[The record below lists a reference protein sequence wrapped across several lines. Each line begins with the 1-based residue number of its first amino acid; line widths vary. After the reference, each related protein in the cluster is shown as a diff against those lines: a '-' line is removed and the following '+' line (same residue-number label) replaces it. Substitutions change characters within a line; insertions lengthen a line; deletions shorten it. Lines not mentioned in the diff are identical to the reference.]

1 MACRGAELKTHTY
14 NADDPTG
21 TVGTVHQADSTSD
34 VIEYNMQAGR
44 TVLVQDVRTS
54 FVPSRQRF
62 KMEGQRHHIVSDQQ
76 IQLREQRRQEQRN
89 GVQRQVLRDLHD
101 RTHNHDGS
109 LKTWHPTL
117 VELLDRFPAESQDE
131 LILKDCNIGQ
141 MPKHMEILRHI
152 RTVDLSSNKI
162 RELSEGIS
170 EILGLQ
176 VLNLSNNQL
185 VALPKTTK
193 LLTNLR
199 VLSEADPKVR
209 ANLCPKSP
217 GHPLSSAL
225 AREHLHWLQLCE
237 RDFRCFGA
245 DARANHLTKLP
256 DMLGMKYLRDLNVAD
271 NDLEVLHYS
280 IQTLSS
286 LTVRVH
292 VVANVVVD
300 CSWPF
305 EVNLVRIAVPARLLA
320 PRASTQS
327 AGNKHCEGLLT
338 DSLPLVAFFSCRC

>member
-1 MACRGAELKTHTY
+1 MASRGAAMKTHTY
-14 NADDPTG
+14 NTDDPTG
-21 TVGTVHQADSTSD
+21 TVGAVHQTDSTSD

-54 FVPSRQRF
+54 FVPSGQRF

-76 IQLREQRRQEQRN
+76 IQLREQRRQEQRH

-199 VLSEADPKVR
+199 VLSEAAPKVR
-209 ANLCPKSP
+209 ANLCPKSH
-217 GHPLSSAL
+217 GNPLSCAL
-225 AREHLHWLQLCE
+225 AREHLPWLQLCE

-256 DMLGMKYLRDLNVAD
+256 DMLGLKYLRDLNVSD

-292 VVANVVVD
+292 VVGNVMVN

-305 EVNLVRIAVPARLLA
+305 
-320 PRASTQS
+320 
-327 AGNKHCEGLLT
+327 
-338 DSLPLVAFFSCRC
+338 

>member
-1 MACRGAELKTHTY
+1 MCLFLAWPLHELNDHRPKMALRGAALKTHTY

-21 TVGTVHQADSTSD
+21 TVGAVHQTDSTSD

-54 FVPSRQRF
+54 FVPSGQRF
-62 KMEGQRHHIVSDQQ
+62 LMEGQRHHMVSDQQ
-76 IQLREQRRQEQRN
+76 IQLREQRRQEQRH

-141 MPKHMEILRHI
+141 MPKHMGILRHI

-162 RELSEGIS
+162 REVSEGIS

-199 VLSEADPKVR
+199 VLSEAAPKVR
-209 ANLCPKSP
+209 ANPKVRATRSRVRLRESICP
-217 GHPLSSAL
+217 GSS
-225 AREHLHWLQLCE
+225 CVSVTS
-237 RDFRCFGA
+237 G
-245 DARANHLTKLP
+245 
-256 DMLGMKYLRDLNVAD
+256 
-271 NDLEVLHYS
+271 VLV
-280 IQTLSS
+280 QT
-286 LTVRVH
+286 RVQ
-292 VVANVVVD
+292 
-300 CSWPF
+300 
-305 EVNLVRIAVPARLLA
+305 
-320 PRASTQS
+320 T
-327 AGNKHCEGLLT
+327 T
-338 DSLPLVAFFSCRC
+338 